1 MDRATVVYRSDARRG
16 AVWHAV
22 FAEEAPELL
31 LVDWS
36 PEAAA
41 EARYLVAWTPPAPLA
56 EAMPKL
62 DVLFNIG
69 AGIDHLPLGEIGA
82 GVAIVRMVDPELT
95 RSMVDYVLLAV
106 LAQLRDLP
114 DYLAAQRAGRWAP
127 MPVRRAADHTV
138 GILGLGVLGQAVAAA
153 LAGLG
158 FPVRGWSASP
168 KSVPDVDTV
177 AGRSNLPAFLAGTRS
192 LVCLLPLTP
201 DTRGILD
208 AALFAGLPAGAG
220 LVNVGRGGHLVEAD
234 LVAAL
239 DGGHIAS
246 AVLDVLSPEPPPPGH
261 PLFSHPKVI
270 ATPHVASMTHP
281 ATAARQV
288 IRAVRRHRRGEPMD
302 NVIDRARGY

>member
-1 MDRATVVYRSDARRG
+1 MDRTTVIYGSDARRG

-22 FAEEAPELL
+22 FAEEAPELA

-41 EARYLVAWTPPAPLA
+41 GARYLVAWTPPVPLA
-56 EAMPKL
+56 DAMPQL

-69 AGIDHLPLGEIGA
+69 AGIDHLPLGQIGDR
-82 GVAIVRMVDPELT
+82 VAIVRMVDPELT

-127 MPVRRAADHTV
+127 MPVRRAADHAV

-168 KSVPDVDTV
+168 KSVPGVETF
-177 AGRSNLPAFLAGTRS
+177 AGRPNLPAFLAGTRS

-208 AALFAGLPAGAG
+208 AALLAGLPAGAG

-246 AVLDVLSPEPPPPGH
+246 AVLDVLSREPPHPGH
-261 PLFSHPKVI
+261 PLFSHPRSWRRP
-270 ATPHVASMTHP
+270 TSP
-281 ATAARQV
+281 A
-288 IRAVRRHRRGEPMD
+288 
-302 NVIDRARGY
+302 